1 MLTNNKLPC
10 LSGCRLDLRFLKI
23 YDEMSE
29 NILLGKDV
37 SVRVPV
43 SLQLRGGE
51 SGETVNLFS
60 VGWLAS

>member
-1 MLTNNKLPC
+1 
-10 LSGCRLDLRFLKI
+10 
-23 YDEMSE
+23 MSE